1 MRRADRSRMVET
13 SSTVTGNSLRGT
25 EHDRNIL
32 LPGMNLDF
40 DTEKVIDRV
49 AAYRGIVRVGTT
61 AIMPS
66 ALHDRS
72 HCAPRAFTRSCSCD
86 VGHTRLSDNPI
97 ASCILTARHEI
108 FLKRNMN
115 RHHPRIDRAGSA
127 SMSSKASMWFA
138 DPRME
143 TSMIATTTLTKFS
156 NGRHAPQAAAPS
168 PSCPIAEIWGS
179 GSLTAQT
186 LTDESSP
193 FSTVT
198 GRMSLRWGGAR
209 SARGRRIP
217 SPSRPAGHPRVH
229 RADARGWLS
238 LAQP

>member
-1 MRRADRSRMVET
+1 MHIECST
-13 SSTVTGNSLRGT
+13 SN
-25 EHDRNIL
+25 
-32 LPGMNLDF
+32 
-40 DTEKVIDRV
+40 
-49 AAYRGIVRVGTT
+49 
-61 AIMPS
+61 
-66 ALHDRS
+66 
-72 HCAPRAFTRSCSCD
+72 
-86 VGHTRLSDNPI
+86 
-97 ASCILTARHEI
+97 

-115 RHHPRIDRAGSA
+115 RHHPGIARAGSA
-127 SMSSKASMWFA
+127 ATSAEAPEPGLPGGAFERGWNYAARK
-138 DPRME
+138 PRME
-143 TSMIATTTLTKFS
+143 MSMIAATMLTKFS

-198 GRMSLRWGGAR
+198 GRKSLRWGGAR

-238 LAQP
+238 IAQP